1 MLWVGIHLYNLTS
14 SYHPHFLRSHLYTHV
29 RVNVTFLQTEEVTR
43 NSLRHVAESW
53 LESCI
58 NFDAMFAAHMM
69 PYAVQPNVMNG
80 MYMIFIFVLSLQGLR
95 PCVQW

>member
-1 MLWVGIHLYNLTS
+1 M
-14 SYHPHFLRSHLYTHV
+14 
-29 RVNVTFLQTEEVTR
+29 
-43 NSLRHVAESW
+43 AESW

-80 MYMIFIFVLSLQGLR
+80 EWLR
-95 PCVQW
+95 IIAE